1 MANTNDAHASR
12 STPQPHKDSQPLK
25 VERLAVA
32 LGFESGQDSAP
43 RIVAKGEGDTADKI
57 IDLAL
62 DSGVEVTEDKDL
74 IMILSELDLDTVI
87 PVEVYEAVA
96 QILSYI
102 YRANAEKQDK
112 ITSKKT
118 VDHAAIKE

>member
-1 MANTNDAHASR
+1 MANTNDTHASR
-12 STPQPHKDSQPLK
+12 NISGRCGSSQSLK

-43 RIVAKGEGDTADKI
+43 KIVAKGEGDTADKI

-62 DSGVEVTEDKDL
+62 ESGVEVTEDKDL
-74 IMILSELDLDTVI
+74 IMVLSELDLDTVI

-112 ITSKKT
+112 IIPKKT
-118 VDHAAIKE
+118 VDHTVIKE

>member
-1 MANTNDAHASR
+1 MANTYDTHASN
-12 STPQPHKDSQPLK
+12 STPGRCGGSQPLK

-43 RIVAKGEGDTADKI
+43 KIVAKGEGDTADKI

-62 DSGVEVTEDKDL
+62 ESGVEVTEDKDL
-74 IMILSELDLDTVI
+74 IMILSELDLDTII

-102 YRANAEKQDK
+102 YRTNAEKQDR

-118 VDHAAIKE
+118 VDHATIKE